1 MVKLQSVENKSFTS
15 SGKLDCLSNN
25 VAIGRREDILVDY
38 YVLIDSPR
46 IMRLDTIVERYYGTN
61 DLLDVICQF
70 NHLLS
75 PFEVN
80 DGMVVALPNI
90 TSLEDN
96 ITVQNVKYLAILSKA
111 KAYQTYLSLVPS
123 SPAQIR
129 AKVLYDTIGS
139 SLATNT
145 NKTYTKSS
153 NGVMVF

>member
-1 MVKLQSVENKSFTS
+1 MVKLQSVENKAFTS
-15 SGKLDCLSNN
+15 SGKLDYFSNN
-25 VAIGRREDILVDY
+25 VAMSQRDRIVVDY

-61 DLLDVICQF
+61 DLLDVICQY
-70 NHLLS
+70 NHLLT

-80 DGMVVALPNI
+80 EGMVIALPNI

-96 ITVQNVKYLAILSKA
+96 LFVQNVRYVAILSKA
-111 KAYQTYLSLVPS
+111 KAYQTVLNLVPS

-139 SLATNT
+139 SLAANT
-145 NKTYTKSS
+145 NKTYTKLS